1 MNKPYPHQPLGNFI
15 RAVDVRNSSGA
26 VSRLLGVSVN
36 KCFIPSVANTIGTDM
51 TNYKVVRKGQFVYV
65 PVTSRNGEKITIA
78 HFQEEECIVSQ
89 AYTVFEVI
97 EGAGLLAKYLM
108 LWFLRPEF
116 DRYARFHSH
125 GSAREVFD
133 WETLCATL
141 IPVPPLAEQERIISQ
156 FATIEE
162 RMRQCRE
169 RIALLERTATALYRN
184 TFVEGIDR
192 SNLPDGWR
200 MGTLGEV
207 AERIVAGTIP
217 VYDDTAEYLVLGQKC
232 VRNHRI
238 DLSEARKHKPK
249 ANCIYLRKGDI
260 LINSTGDGSLGR
272 VGQYWGNEQE
282 LAFDS
287 NVTLLRAKNETEAYY
302 LGCHLFSLED
312 YFVRI
317 SQGSTNQ
324 TRLYCSMVRATELW
338 IPPQAILD
346 VFAQKMSIIQPS
358 INNNYSQLNRLEKL
372 KTALLTQIK

>member
-51 TNYKVVRKGQFVYV
+51 TNYKVVRKGQFVYISD
-65 PVTSRNGEKITIA
+65 TSRRGDKIALA

-141 IPVPPLAEQERIISQ
+141 IPVPPLAEQERIVSQ

-169 RIALLERTATALYRN
+169 RIALLERTATAVYRK

-192 SNLPDGWR
+192 NNLPEGWL

>member
-141 IPVPPLAEQERIISQ
+141 IPVPPLAEQECIVSQ

-169 RIALLERTATALYRN
+169 RIALLERTATALYRK

-207 AERIVAGTIP
+207 GRVSSGKTLSDKSDVATTDYPIPVAGASGIIGYAKQGNQEERILT
-217 VYDDTAEYLVLGQKC
+217 T
-232 VRNHRI
+232 
-238 DLSEARKHKPK
+238 
-249 ANCIYLRKGDI
+249 
-260 LINSTGDGSLGR
+260 GR
-272 VGQYWGNEQE
+272 VGTIGVVKKYDGNVWTADNVLIIKSIYYEYCYQFLQAFHYEEIVQGGVQSLITQTHLSNSEMLIPSVNVLETFEE
-282 LAFDS
+282 LSETIAIYIQ
-287 NVTLLRAKNETEAYY
+287 NVERQLTCLDKL
-302 LGCHLFSLED
+302 
-312 YFVRI
+312 
-317 SQGSTNQ
+317 
-324 TRLYCSMVRATELW
+324 
-338 IPPQAILD
+338 QA
-346 VFAQKMSIIQPS
+346 V
-358 INNNYSQLNRLEKL
+358 
-372 KTALLTQIK
+372 LLTQIK